1 MVFCDLSEAKPVYN
15 STAFGM
21 MLRKQHSVALRFME
35 EYYEKSSYPPYEVP
49 DFVRMHQL
57 RWTAASIVSKIFD
70 PMRAAAAKGDDPTI
84 DVSELL
90 GDLTKNGLPPDEVA
104 ASLNALSTTTESEK
118 LSEVLSILLDTA
130 SSYANG
136 NNSEIISTF
145 FTSWRELDQDE
156 REERLIDYFA
166 LVHDASNEVVSEG
179 EDRSLSEARAKTSSQ
194 EADVLYVSPAITN
207 CQSMGGV
214 LRGVAAEAGGKKP
227 KVILATVNPLIPP
240 PVDIRPQPPSIQQET
255 SDPSVFLNAQCSVS
269 GQDSVMASRGYS
281 LLKMRGAYVW
291 YVRKDIYQTLFQP
304 RTSHKRS
311 PASLHAAWLV
321 GWFCNPSSRYSYGGL
336 MHQSCILGLDSYAS
350 LSSGGSGVAPINTAF
365 CEYLSSRGVA
375 VEVGCEGTNLPGAA
389 ADEDGGLVDREAQG
403 GHLLRGK
410 RGWGNDKHTQSS
422 AVDSVQ
428 ECASYCASLK
438 GCQFWTFDDTAMY
451 GAQMCWAWTKGYP
464 DEVRDEDNGWASMN
478 WTDFTASARSGRE
491 KAYSPDSPDPSPWAY
506 FPIREMIGQSSLAM
520 VLLDSYLEDRWFP
533 LVTSITV
540 SRAVAPSSTCVGRL
554 RRSSDGENSFINC
567 QICIDTSSTLADMP
581 SHHLDEDDASTRQ
594 ANVNVFP
601 HTEGCRYCSIIDRGL
616 GLDRERPYRGVLHY
630 LTSNLTSDVSD
641 LNHSLPIL
649 YRWNRRYDYPIVV
662 FHDGLSTDQ
671 MELLAKASSNRVW
684 FAYVEG
690 YLDLPKWI
698 TEDTKYKAMLPEVKW
713 SLGYRGMCKF
723 RSGPIFDQPVLK
735 AFDYM
740 MTLDTD
746 GYLPDDLAYDPI
758 QQMYEGDYVYSY
770 SHTLNDQPAAVQH
783 FWDHTL
789 EYMVQRGIEP
799 LGTELLREFIDQISL
814 EWTYRLF
821 MNDIEV
827 MRLGWFRS
835 AQYMDYYNYLDSQG
849 GWWLYRW
856 GDHAVRTMAVA
867 MWLDKRQLMHMDI
880 PYGHQS
886 FCRCA
891 SPERICV
898 RNSDMGLYPREWFTC
913 VSLD

>member
-1 MVFCDLSEAKPVYN
+1 MFHFLLWPLGLLDAATGTVFCDLSEAKPVYN

-21 MLRKQHSVALRFME
+21 MLRKQHSVAIRFIE

-70 PMRAAAAKGDDPTI
+70 PMRTAAAKGDEPSI

-118 LSEVLSILLDTA
+118 LSEVVT
-130 SSYANG
+130 
-136 NNSEIISTF
+136 ET
-145 FTSWRELDQDE
+145 
-156 REERLIDYFA
+156 
-166 LVHDASNEVVSEG
+166 
-179 EDRSLSEARAKTSSQ
+179 EDRSLSEARVTTSSQ
-194 EADVLYVSPAITN
+194 EADILYVSPAVTN

-214 LRGVAAEAGGKKP
+214 LRGVASAAGGKKP

-240 PVDIRPQPPSIQQET
+240 PVDIRPQPPSIQPGDELRDSASRNSRLELTRFQKRRT
-255 SDPSVFLNAQCSVS
+255 PRSLLNAQCSVS
-269 GQDSVMASRGYS
+269 GQDSVMASRGYTYD
-281 LLKMRGAYVW
+281 G
-291 YVRKDIYQTLFQP
+291 F
-304 RTSHKRS
+304 
-311 PASLHAAWLV
+311 
-321 GWFCNPSSRYSYGGL
+321 

-350 LSSGGSGVAPINTAF
+350 LSSGGSEVAPINAAF

-375 VEVGCEGTNLPGAA
+375 VELGCEGTDQHGTAVDNDKGLP
-389 ADEDGGLVDREAQG
+389 DREAQS

-410 RGWGNDKHTQSS
+410 RGWGNDRHTQSS

-451 GAQMCWAWTKGYP
+451 GAQMCWAWTEGYP
-464 DEVRDEDNGWASMN
+464 DEVRDEGNGWASMN
-478 WTDFTASARSGRE
+478 WTDFTASAHSGRE
-491 KAYSPDSPDPSPWAY
+491 KAHLLDSPDPSPWAY
-506 FPIREMIGQSSLAM
+506 FPMREMIGQRYALTSSG
-520 VLLDSYLEDRWFP
+520 RG
-533 LVTSITV
+533 
-540 SRAVAPSSTCVGRL
+540 RCV
-554 RRSSDGENSFINC
+554 
-567 QICIDTSSTLADMP
+567 DTSG
-581 SHHLDEDDASTRQ
+581 ECEC
-594 ANVNVFP
+594 FP
-601 HTEGCRYCSIIDRGL
+601 PYRGLYCSVVDRGL
-616 GLDRERPYRGVLHY
+616 GLDQERPYRGVLHY

-649 YRWNRRYDYPIVV
+649 WYRWNRRYDYPIVV
-662 FHDGLSTDQ
+662 FHDGLSADQ
-671 MELLAKASSNRVW
+671 MELLTKASSNRVW

-723 RSGPIFDQPVLK
+723 RSGPIFGQPVFGRRKTETSSSAVQVLK

-789 EYMVQRGIEP
+789 EYMAQRGIEP
-799 LGTELLREFIDQISL
+799 LGTELLREFIDQVSL

-827 MRLGWFRS
+827 VHLGWFRS

-867 MWLDKRQLMHMDI
+867 MWLDKKQLMHMDI

-898 RNSDMGLYPREWFTC
+898 RNSDMGLDPRDWFTC
-913 VSLD
+913 VSFD